1 MGYPLKKKAD
11 RKYTWNDYLTW
22 PDEERWEVINGVA
35 YDMSPSPTP
44 RHQII
49 TGNFFSILKDKLKG
63 KRCRPLIAPLDVY
76 FDDYN
81 FVQPDVL
88 VICDE
93 KKIKDRIYGAPDLVI
108 EVLSPST
115 SLKDMREK
123 RALYEKFGVKE
134 YIIVSPENM
143 FIERYSLL
151 TPPLPPGEM
160 IEVKGDVK
168 KFKEPDILGSNEVIT
183 LSSLEGIEIQLWEVF
198 EVEPPDV

>member
-1 MGYPLKKKAD
+1 MGHPLKKKDD
-11 RKYTWNDYLTW
+11 RRYTWSDYLTW
-22 PDEERWEVINGVA
+22 PDEERWEVIDGVA

-63 KRCRPLIAPLDVY
+63 KSCRPLIAPLDVY
-76 FDDYN
+76 FDDHN

-108 EVLSPST
+108 EILSPST
-115 SLKDMREK
+115 SLKDK
-123 RALYEKFGVKE
+123 RAKRNLYEKFGVKE
-134 YIIVSPENM
+134 YIIVSSEDV
-143 FIERYSLL
+143 FVERYLL
-151 TPPLPPGEM
+151 
-160 IEVKGDVK
+160 IEGR
-168 KFKEPDILGSNEVIT
+168 FKEPDILGSNEVIT